1 MDDKDERELER
12 RKLTDEVRQTVEHE
26 LKRRY
31 SWIGLIVAVI
41 MSSLITL
48 TVREILYP
56 ARVQMEVMK
65 ELQKQATVQLA
76 NTSSQLAN
84 TSLQSEKLNTQFK
97 ELLQTSE
104 ILKQRLVEGAQANLG
119 FTDDLSV
126 KMAELSGVVL
136 SLNAKVNELIVKKPG
151 TKTVGNLQPRIGK
164 IEKGLRLSRE
174 DIEKARKTMEK
185 TAQRRYLR

>member
-1 MDDKDERELER
+1 MDNKEERELER
-12 RKLTDEVRQTVEHE
+12 RRLTDEVRSAVESE
-26 LKRRY
+26 LKKRY
-31 SWIGLIVAVI
+31 SWIGIVVAVI
-41 MSSLITL
+41 MSSVITL
-48 TVREILYP
+48 TVREILLP
-56 ARVQMEVMK
+56 ARVQMGIIEEFQDRAMK
-65 ELQKQATVQLA
+65 QLGK
-76 NTSSQLAN
+76 

-119 FTDDLSV
+119 FTDDLSI
-126 KMAELSGVVL
+126 KMTELSGVVL
-136 SLNAKVNELIVKKPG
+136 NLNAKVNELIVKKPG

-185 TAQRRYLR
+185 TGQRLYLR

>member
-12 RKLTDEVRQTVEHE
+12 RILTDEVRQTVEHE

-84 TSLQSEKLNTQFK
+84 TSLQSEKLVKQFVELEQAS
-97 ELLQTSE
+97 ELL
-104 ILKQRLVEGAQANLG
+104 KQKFMEAAGMNLG
-119 FTDDLSV
+119 FTEDIRAKLADLSDIV
-126 KMAELSGVVL
+126 SDLNSAVVEIM
-136 SLNAKVNELIVKKPG
+136 SKDSDVRIENK
-151 TKTVGNLQPRIGK
+151 LQKRIGT
-164 IEKGLRLSRE
+164 IYKGLKQSE
-174 DIEKARKTMEK
+174 DDIGEAIKQT
-185 TAQRRYLR
+185 RRP